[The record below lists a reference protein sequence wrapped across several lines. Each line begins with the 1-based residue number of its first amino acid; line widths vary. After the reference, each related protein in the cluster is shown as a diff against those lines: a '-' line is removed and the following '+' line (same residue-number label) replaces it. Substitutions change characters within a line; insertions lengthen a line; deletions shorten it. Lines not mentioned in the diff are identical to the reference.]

1 MELPKSTLL
10 HKVSLPVLRVDRL
23 LKVHLFPP
31 KSANSSFPRLGRV
44 QGVGEENDFSYPLR
58 ATSLRAPP
66 CAASNSPS
74 SPRVQDGELIQPNR
88 LSLERK
94 EGLLIV

>member
-10 HKVSLPVLRVDRL
+10 HKVSLLVLRVDRL
-23 LKVHLFPP
+23 LTVHIFLP
-31 KSANSSFPRLGRV
+31 KSVSSGFPRLGHA
-44 QGVGEENDFSYPLR
+44 QGVGEENNFFYPLR

-66 CAASNSPS
+66 CAALNSPS

-94 EGLLIV
+94 EGMLIV